1 MNQRAVGREAVGH
14 VALVMTGSIAVAVGL
29 ASTGVRRWL
38 VTLAVPAALAV
49 LASGIGALTGG
60 IANRRPVLQPSH
72 RLPAFAVV
80 VLVLEAVVFSTRPGR
95 NITPFLLVLIP
106 AAAAVFVSG
115 VSGGRREIKSLVGR
129 MVVWRVRARW
139 YLAALSIPVAEK
151 LAVDIAGTLL
161 GFATPGRL
169 LEPLSASALVVPVV
183 VVVPALL
190 EELGWRGF
198 AVEAALDD
206 GRSAAWAALVVGL
219 IFTMLHV
226 PLYLPGQL
234 YEGLPIWPLPLLLL
248 STSVLLT
255 WIYLRTSSA
264 LLAGLMHAAFNATV
278 PLTSGL
284 DPAWVWQAR
293 AVALP
298 VIATMLIAWIMKG
311 DRRARDR
318 SV

>member
-1 MNQRAVGREAVGH
+1 MSSVRPR
-14 VALVMTGSIAVAVGL
+14 GSVD
-29 ASTGVRRWL
+29 
-38 VTLAVPAALAV
+38 PAF
-49 LASGIGALTGG
+49 TD
-60 IANRRPVLQPSH
+60 RRPILQPSH
-72 RLPAFAVV
+72 RLPAFAAV
-80 VLVLEAVVFSTRPGR
+80 VLVLEAAVFSIQPGR

-106 AAAAVFVSG
+106 AAAAVLISAA
-115 VSGGRREIKSLVGR
+115 SGGRREVRDLIGR
-129 MVVWRVRARW
+129 VIVWRVRARW
-139 YLAALSIPVAEK
+139 YLAALSIPVVEK
-151 LAVDIAGTLL
+151 LAVDITGTVL

-169 LEPLSASALVVPVV
+169 LEALSASALVVPVV

-198 AVEAALDD
+198 AVQAALDD
-206 GRSAAWAALVVGL
+206 GRSAAWSALVVGL
-219 IFTMLHV
+219 IFMMLHV

-234 YEGLPIWPLPLLLL
+234 YEGLPIWPLPLMLL

-278 PLTSGL
+278 PLTWGL

-298 VIATMLIAWIMKG
+298 VMATMLLAWIMKG
-311 DRRARDR
+311 ARDTR
-318 SV
+318 DGQGV